1 MTPPPRLADSGTEF
15 ERSLL
20 ASARRDVG
28 CHDGLKRTLAAI
40 GVGAATAPA
49 STAAAGVVAS
59 GPVAPGGTALLASA
73 GVGAFAKWVVVA
85 VVVGGG
91 AALSG
96 ASFFHQPSAPT
107 ALTVPPP
114 AEAQSATPRSA
125 GAPVLASPQTAAF
138 TVSPPP
144 ALTSAAP
151 TPRVNAGG
159 PLYPTTV
166 RSTPPATLYGL
177 SVSSVAPA
185 APQDFPASSVV
196 PAPNPAPVAAPPSA
210 PSTLPIPIRSPSS
223 LDAEVAM
230 LDRVRASLA
239 TRDAVRALKELD
251 AYDHASPGSALAD
264 EATVLRI
271 DALMAHGDRTTAAML
286 GRRFLTAHPAS
297 PHAPHLLQL
306 LGGTHNP

>member
-96 ASFFHQPSAPT
+96 ASFFHPPSAPT

-177 SVSSVAPA
+177 S
-185 APQDFPASSVV
+185 
-196 PAPNPAPVAAPPSA
+196 
-210 PSTLPIPIRSPSS
+210 
-223 LDAEVAM
+223 
-230 LDRVRASLA
+230 
-239 TRDAVRALKELD
+239 
-251 AYDHASPGSALAD
+251 ALASRQPLLKFPGL
-264 EATVLRI
+264 EVLARPEPRAGGRTPFCAVDPANPDSI
-271 DALMAHGDRTTAAML
+271 AFVARCRGGDA
-286 GRRFLTAHPAS
+286 
-297 PHAPHLLQL
+297 
-306 LGGTHNP
+306 